1 MCSGE
6 IMDGEMYEK
15 LMDMLDEC
23 KIDND
28 FVNELIEFSIGY
40 EYGEYI
46 KFFIKF
52 KFFVDEK
59 WIVVLN
65 RDLFIKY
72 IFFDWK
78 GKVLIELD
86 LLILFLC

>member
-1 MCSGE
+1 
-6 IMDGEMYEK
+6 MYEK

-59 WIVVLN
+59 
-65 RDLFIKY
+65 
-72 IFFDWK
+72 
-78 GKVLIELD
+78 
-86 LLILFLC
+86 

>member
-15 LMDMLDEC
+15 LMDMLDER

-46 KFFIKF
+46 KL
-52 KFFVDEK
+52 
-59 WIVVLN
+59 LN
-65 RDLFIKY
+65 LN
-72 IFFDWK
+72 
-78 GKVLIELD
+78 
-86 LLILFLC
+86 FLWMKSD

>member
-1 MCSGE
+1 
-6 IMDGEMYEK
+6 MYEK
-15 LMDMLDEC
+15 LMDMLDER

-40 EYGEYI
+40 EYSEYI

-59 WIVVLN
+59 
-65 RDLFIKY
+65 
-72 IFFDWK
+72 
-78 GKVLIELD
+78 
-86 LLILFLC
+86 